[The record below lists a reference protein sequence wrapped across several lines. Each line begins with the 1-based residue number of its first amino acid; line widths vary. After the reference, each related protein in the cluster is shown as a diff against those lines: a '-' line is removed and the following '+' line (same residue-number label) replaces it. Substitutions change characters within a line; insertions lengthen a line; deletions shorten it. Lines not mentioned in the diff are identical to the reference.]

1 MRAHTL
7 LIVAAVL
14 GCAGGH
20 AVGRTAK
27 PVPRPSSPVPTV
39 SVDSL
44 LASLTVRQQVGQL
57 VIPWLSGSYTALDDS
72 LFQVAARWV
81 DSLEIGGLIV
91 SVGSPLD
98 IATKLNALQQR
109 SRLPLLVSADL
120 EWGAGMRVV
129 GATAFPHI
137 MAVGATGEPRDAYA
151 IGAAAAVEGRAVGIH
166 VNFAPDADVN
176 NNPANPIIN
185 TRSFGE
191 DPRTVSRLV
200 AAYVRGLHEH
210 GMLATLKHFPGHGDT
225 QTDSHIGLPVIT
237 AGYGRLDSLE
247 LVPFRAGI
255 AAGADVVMS
264 AHIAFPALT
273 GSNDPATLSAAV
285 LTGLLRDSLRFPGLV
300 VTDALMMGAIVTKY
314 GAGEATVR
322 AFLAGS
328 DLLLIPAD
336 PDSAVLAMTA
346 AVAAG
351 RVTPQRLAQ
360 SVRRV
365 LEIKRRLGLFERRTV
380 PLDSIPHVVGSKRF
394 QDAANDIAVRS
405 LTLVRDVGGRLH
417 ALRGHPG
424 RLALIAYADEAN
436 GSVGLFLTDLLRQGG
451 DTVDYFRLWPMSGTL
466 SYDSARATIAR
477 APATVFITNVRPI
490 SGKGN
495 IALPDSLAQLITLT
509 DAARPTVLVSL
520 GSPYLLNQTPAV
532 RSYLIAWSGVRASER
547 AVALALLGRVPL
559 GGHLPT
565 RIPPDYALGWGLTVP
580 AVQP

>member
-1 MRAHTL
+1 MCRRPR
-7 LIVAAVL
+7 
-14 GCAGGH
+14 
-20 AVGRTAK
+20 GRTNSQTRSSSL
-27 PVPRPSSPVPTV
+27 VPRPHGFRR
-39 SVDSL
+39 L
-44 LASLTVRQQVGQL
+44 
-57 VIPWLSGSYTALDDS
+57 
-72 LFQVAARWV
+72 AARQPHGPPTGRAARHPV
-81 DSLEIGGLIV
+81 ALGKLHRTGRFALPGGGPVGGLARNRRADRL
-91 SVGSPLD
+91 G
-98 IATKLNALQQR
+98 
-109 SRLPLLVSADL
+109 RLPARHRHQAQRTAATLPAAAPRI
-120 EWGAGMRVV
+120 GRPRV
-129 GATAFPHI
+129 GRRHARRRRDRLPHI
-137 MAVGATGEPRDAYA
+137 MAVGATGDPRDAYT

-360 SVRRV
+360 SVRRA
-365 LEIKRRLGLFERRTV
+365 LASKSRLGLFERRTV

-436 GSVGLFLTDLLRQGG
+436 SSVGQLLTELLRQGG

-477 APATVFITNVRPI
+477 APATVFVANVRPI